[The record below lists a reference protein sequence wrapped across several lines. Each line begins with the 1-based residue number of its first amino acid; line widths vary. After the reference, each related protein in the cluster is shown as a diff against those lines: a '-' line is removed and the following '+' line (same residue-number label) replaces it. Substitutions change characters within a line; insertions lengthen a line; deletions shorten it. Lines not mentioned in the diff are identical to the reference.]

1 MWTYTAKHK
10 AAQEAQDACARIVV
24 LAEKKIGQ
32 EIIAAQ
38 QRGELARPGDQDRA
52 RDNVPDGNV
61 IPATFDDIGITRRQA
76 FEFRQMAALSDED
89 IVEVMAEAKD
99 RGSPVRKADFKR
111 KVEAKR
117 PAPNSLPPRPEHL
130 ITLSLLL
137 KNLGNVVPQFMDHRE
152 AISLASR
159 HGIEFDPEQVRSL
172 VEFLASLL
180 AGLEADRPA

>member
-38 QRGELARPGDQDRA
+38 QRGELATQQRKPST
-52 RDNVPDGNV
+52 VPFGNGAN
-61 IPATFDDIGITRRQA
+61 PATHDDIGITRRQA

-159 HGIEFDPEQVRSL
+159 HGIVFDAEKLREIL
-172 VEFLASLL
+172 EFLAPLL
-180 AGLEADRPA
+180 AGLEADRAA